1 MKKII
6 SLFFSMMASAAMII
20 NATAP
25 KDYYAPC
32 EGKTGEALLTALNAL
47 VGPHTNVGYDKLWT
61 VYKTSD
67 IDENGKIWDMY
78 STKRWNPGSEQCG
91 NYSSVGDCYNR
102 EHSFPKSW
110 FDDKAPM
117 VSDAFHIY
125 PTDGKV
131 NGQRSNYPFGECA
144 NGTTLSSSGGVKA
157 LGKLGKSTFSG
168 YSGTV
173 FEPDDAYKGDFA
185 RTYFYMAAAY
195 KDKISSWSSDMLA
208 GNSYPAYKTWA
219 VNLLLKWH
227 RQDEVSD
234 KEINRNE
241 VVYGYQSNR
250 NPFIDHPELVEYIW
264 GNKVGE
270 AWYANGAPT
279 PTLALPVDNSTVD
292 FGMAATNYTVSR
304 AIEVK
309 GSDLTSAVT
318 LSISGAGFKLQKT
331 TLTASAVNA
340 GTTIS
345 VSFNTATAG
354 IATGVL
360 TLSSDEVNAK
370 VNLTAEA
377 ISGIPAL
384 PAINVTET
392 GFTARWTSLGD
403 AETYELIVK
412 QGGVVLAG
420 YPVTVNAEFEEY
432 DVTGLNPE
440 TEYSYMLT
448 SDTRESNEVK
458 VTTSSL
464 VPDVQYLNGSEFE
477 FATEPDEASE
487 AIEVWL
493 DVENIA
499 NALTISVSAPFA
511 VSTDMTNWTQRVE
524 IAPEEDRFYLRV
536 NGVAAGE
543 YSTTITITDGS
554 YVNDEGMATATV
566 RDMSTPWFVEDFEKA
581 GEGKYDAY
589 SAQTFVG
596 NPCDWKLTDAGIWS
610 SDDSYE
616 GDYALRF
623 GKTASSAMESLIAKT
638 GGIEKVSFYAERW
651 SSSDGNMTLQVEY
664 LPEGASSWVAAGE
677 VVVSADTYALYEV
690 AVNVAGN
697 NYIRLRQTAGKRGM
711 IDAIVVTDY
720 RESSIDGVLDD
731 TLTEWDSYCL
741 NKSLVIVN
749 HGKAANYMVYNVDG
763 KTVGA
768 AKLQGAQYT
777 ISLPTGL
784 YIVTDG
790 TNSRRVV
797 VK

>member
-1 MKKII
+1 MNKIV
-6 SLFFSMMASAAMII
+6 SLFLAMMMSVAMTMNAA
-20 NATAP
+20 AP
-25 KDYYAPC
+25 KDYYAKC
-32 EGKTGEALLTALNAL
+32 EGKTGEALLTALRAV
-47 VGPHTNVGYDKLWT
+47 VGPHKNVGYDGLWA
-61 VYKTSD
+61 VYNKSD
-67 IDENGKIWDMY
+67 VDGNGKYIDIY
-78 STKRWNPGSEQCG
+78 STKRWTPGKEKCG
-91 NYSSVGDCYNR
+91 NYKYVGDCVNR

-110 FDDKAPM
+110 FDDKSPM

-131 NGQRSNYPFGECA
+131 NGQRSNFPYGECA
-144 NGTTLSSSGGVKA
+144 NGTTLPSSNGVQA
-157 LGKLGKSTFSG
+157 LGKFGTSTFPG
-168 YSGTV
+168 YSGKV
-173 FEPDDAYKGDFA
+173 FEPVDEYKGDLA

-195 KDKISSWSSDMLA
+195 NDKISTWSSDMLA
-208 GNSYPAYKTWA
+208 GNAYPAYKTWA
-219 VNLLLKWH
+219 LNLLLKWH
-227 RQDEVSD
+227 RQDAVSE
-234 KEINRNE
+234 KETDRNDA
-241 VVYGYQSNR
+241 VYGFQNNR

-309 GSDLTSAVT
+309 GSDLTSAVI
-318 LSISGAGFKLQKT
+318 LSISGAGFQLQKT

-354 IATGVL
+354 TATGVL
-360 TLSSDEVNAK
+360 TLSSDEINAK
-370 VNLTAEA
+370 VNLKAEA

-403 AETYELIVK
+403 AETYQLTVK

-420 YPVTVNAEFEEY
+420 YPVAVNAEFEEY

-458 VTTSSL
+458 VTTLSL

-499 NALTISVSAPFA
+499 TALTISVNAPFA

-554 YVNDEGMATATV
+554 YINDEGMATATV
-566 RDMSTPWFVEDFEKA
+566 RDLSTPWFVEDFEKA
-581 GEGKYDAY
+581 GEGKYDTY

-610 SDDSYE
+610 SDGSYE
-616 GDYALRF
+616 GDYALRL

-638 GGIEKVSFYAERW
+638 GGVGKVSFYAERW

-664 LPEGASSWVAAGE
+664 LPEGASSWVAAGQ

-690 AVNVAGN
+690 TVNVAGN

-711 IDAIVVTDY
+711 IDEIVVTDY
-720 RESSIDGVLDD
+720 RASSIDGIVDD

-749 HGKAANYMVYNVDG
+749 HGKAASYIVYNVEG

-768 AKLQGAQYT
+768 AKLQGGQYT

-790 TNSRRVV
+790 TNPRRVV